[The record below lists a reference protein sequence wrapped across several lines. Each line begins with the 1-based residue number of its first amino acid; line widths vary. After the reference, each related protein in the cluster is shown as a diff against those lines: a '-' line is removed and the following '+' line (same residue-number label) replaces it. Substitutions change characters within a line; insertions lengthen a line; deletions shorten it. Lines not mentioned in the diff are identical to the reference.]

1 MSSFFEFS
9 FTDGTSV
16 MLRAF
21 PASQQQAEAAE
32 EPEPEPAPAPAGG
45 LPPGLAGG
53 RAVGRQSE
61 DDRSDEDG
69 EQQRARRVTRL
80 AQGSLRAALRPL
92 VPLLQEVHDTV
103 AEVPDRPDTVSVEF
117 GVRFGSDLKLGI
129 VGGSGESSL
138 QVSATWQLPARPAT
152 AGPAANGGAVPLGSA
167 VPSAR

>member
-1 MSSFFEFS
+1 
-9 FTDGTSV
+9 

-21 PASQQQAEAAE
+21 PAPQQQAEAE
-32 EPEPEPAPAPAGG
+32 KEPEPAPMMPLGG

-53 RAVGRQSE
+53 RPVGRRSE
-61 DDRSDEDG
+61 DDQPAEDG

-138 QVSATWQLPARPAT
+138 QVSATWQLPPRPA
-152 AGPAANGGAVPLGSA
+152 ADGAAANGAAVPLGSA